1 MCEGER
7 FFFVSQRLMGNWA
20 FSKIENLTFNYGA
33 LAFLKGWNTLHYR
46 VQAIILA
53 KYRVTTD
60 VKDRQTEPDKQESHV
75 CIAQIIYYILILF
88 GLFIPLMWPKIIAV
102 GMLKNLLKSL

>member
-1 MCEGER
+1 MRER
-7 FFFVSQRLMGNWA
+7 VFFASQRLMGNWA
-20 FSKIENLTFNYGA
+20 FSKIENLTFNYGT
-33 LAFLKGWNTLHYR
+33 LAFLKGWNTSHYW

-60 VKDRQTEPDKQESHV
+60 VKDRQTEPDKQVPHV
-75 CIAQIIYYILILF
+75 CIAQITYYILMS
-88 GLFIPLMWPKIIAV
+88 IPLTWPKIIAV